1 VTLLSQRR
9 EVGEFRKRYK
19 WMALVAVLTL
29 GGLLMRQG
37 MLSLVEHDEWSLR
50 ARQNITKTISLPA
63 TRGLL
68 RDTNGHIIA
77 DNRPSYDVLITPQF
91 LDPERDVDTVA
102 RLMGLDADAKESF
115 RARLDAVPL
124 RRRTHQIRMFTDIT
138 RDQLAALETHARD
151 LPGVDVVAT
160 PVRRYPYG
168 SLAAHAI
175 GYLNEVSADDLD
187 AHPGEGYRAG
197 DVVGRTGVER
207 AFESYLRGHR
217 GFRRILVDARGRHQE
232 DHDGLAPV
240 HETTEEPIPG
250 RDLVLTLDM
259 DLMNRIQRAFRGEP
273 SGAVVVVDVHT
284 GRIRAL
290 YSKPSY
296 DLGEISGRLSA
307 ERYRELLDDPFRPL
321 IDKTIYASY
330 FPGST
335 FKPFTALSALEMPDF
350 DPERRYNCPGYFEI
364 GHQRLR
370 CTSVHGDFS
379 MHPALVHSCNVYFW
393 HIAELVG
400 LERLNTFGRDFGL
413 GARTGVGINSESSGF
428 LADRAWYIEHYGRYK
443 TGYTLNTAIGQGN
456 TRVTVLQMALA
467 YAALANGGDL
477 YAPQLVEAMRT
488 PDGTI
493 IEQFPPRLR
502 HHIDVT
508 PEHLAYVVS
517 GLRGVVNEQGGTAY
531 AARIE
536 GGVIVAGKTGTAE
549 VARRRLSHRDPRRA
563 WYFNRSHA
571 WFGGF
576 APADNPEIAIIVL
589 VEHGG
594 AGGRTAAPIAMRV
607 IQDYLGNRD
616 ASAPSTPS
624 APGATQGAD

>member
-19 WMALVAVLTL
+19 WMALVAVLAF
-29 GGLLMRQG
+29 GGLLLRQAS
-37 MLSLVEHDEWSLR
+37 LSLFSYDEWSRR
-50 ARQNITKTISLPA
+50 ARQNVTKTIPLAA

-68 RDTNGHIIA
+68 RDPHGHIIA

-91 LDPERDVDTVA
+91 FDPERDADALA
-102 RLMGLDADAKESF
+102 RLMHLDGDATESL
-115 RARLDAVPL
+115 RARLDAVPP
-124 RRRTHQIRMFTDIT
+124 RRRTHQIRMFTDVD

-151 LPGVDVVAT
+151 LPGVDVVAS

-175 GYLNEVSADDLD
+175 GYLNEVSAEDLEN
-187 AHPGEGYRAG
+187 HPGEGYRAG
-197 DVVGRTGVER
+197 DNIGRTGVER

-217 GFRRILVDARGRHQE
+217 GFRRVLVDARGRRQ
-232 DHDGLAPV
+232 DDPDGLAPV
-240 HETTEEPIPG
+240 HETVEEPIPG
-250 RDLVLTLDM
+250 RDLVLSLDM
-259 DLMNRIQRAFRGEP
+259 DLMNMIQRAFRGQP

-284 GRIRAL
+284 GRVRAL

-335 FKPFTALSALEMPDF
+335 FKPFTALAALEMPDF
-350 DPERRYNCPGYFEI
+350 DPSHRYDCPGYFEI

-370 CTSVHGDFS
+370 CTSVHGEVDL
-379 MHPALVHSCNVYFW
+379 HPSLVHSCNVYFW

-400 LERLNTFGRDFGL
+400 LERLNIFARDFGL

-428 LADRAWYIEHYGRYK
+428 LADRAWYVDHYGRFK

-456 TRVTVLQMALA
+456 TRVTVLQLALA
-467 YAALANGGDL
+467 YAALANGGDV
-477 YAPQLVEAMRT
+477 YAPQLVEAMRS
-488 PDGTI
+488 PDGTT
-493 IEQFPPRLR
+493 IEEFPPRLR
-502 HHIDVT
+502 HHINVT
-508 PEHLAYVVS
+508 PEHLAMVVS
-517 GLRGVVNEQGGTAY
+517 GMRGVVNEVGGTAN

-536 GGVIVAGKTGTAE
+536 GGVLVAGKTGTAE
-549 VARRRLSHRDPRRA
+549 VARRRFRHRDPRRA

-576 APADNPEIAIIVL
+576 APADDPEIAIIVL

-594 AGGRTAAPIAMRV
+594 AGGRTAAPIAMRI
-607 IQDYLGNRD
+607 IQDYLGGRD
-616 ASAPSTPS
+616 APAATD
-624 APGATQGAD
+624 AGAH

>member
-187 AHPGEGYRAG
+187 AHPGEGYRAS
-197 DVVGRTGVER
+197 DVIGRTGVER

-217 GFRRILVDARGRHQE
+217 GFRRI
-232 DHDGLAPV
+232 
-240 HETTEEPIPG
+240 
-250 RDLVLTLDM
+250 
-259 DLMNRIQRAFRGEP
+259 F
-273 SGAVVVVDVHT
+273 
-284 GRIRAL
+284 
-290 YSKPSY
+290 
-296 DLGEISGRLSA
+296 
-307 ERYRELLDDPFRPL
+307 F
-321 IDKTIYASY
+321 
-330 FPGST
+330 
-335 FKPFTALSALEMPDF
+335 
-350 DPERRYNCPGYFEI
+350 
-364 GHQRLR
+364 
-370 CTSVHGDFS
+370 
-379 MHPALVHSCNVYFW
+379 
-393 HIAELVG
+393 
-400 LERLNTFGRDFGL
+400 
-413 GARTGVGINSESSGF
+413 
-428 LADRAWYIEHYGRYK
+428 
-443 TGYTLNTAIGQGN
+443 
-456 TRVTVLQMALA
+456 
-467 YAALANGGDL
+467 
-477 YAPQLVEAMRT
+477 
-488 PDGTI
+488 
-493 IEQFPPRLR
+493 
-502 HHIDVT
+502 
-508 PEHLAYVVS
+508 
-517 GLRGVVNEQGGTAY
+517 
-531 AARIE
+531 
-536 GGVIVAGKTGTAE
+536 
-549 VARRRLSHRDPRRA
+549 
-563 WYFNRSHA
+563 
-571 WFGGF
+571 
-576 APADNPEIAIIVL
+576 
-589 VEHGG
+589 
-594 AGGRTAAPIAMRV
+594 
-607 IQDYLGNRD
+607 
-616 ASAPSTPS
+616 
-624 APGATQGAD
+624 

>member
-19 WMALVAVLTL
+19 WMALVAVLAL
-29 GGLLMRQG
+29 GGLLIRQG
-37 MLSLVEHDEWSLR
+37 MLSLVEYDEWNLR

-68 RDTNGHIIA
+68 RDTQGHIIA
-77 DNRPSYDVLITPQF
+77 DNRPSYDVFITPQF
-91 LDPERDVDTVA
+91 MDPERDVDTLA
-102 RLMGLDADAKESF
+102 RLMDLTEDAKESL

-124 RRRTHQIRMFTDIT
+124 RRRTHQIRMFTDIS
-138 RDQLAALETHARD
+138 RDQLAALSTHARE

-175 GYLNEVSADDLD
+175 GYLNEVSADDLA

-197 DVVGRTGVER
+197 DVIGRTGVEH

-232 DHDGLAPV
+232 DHGGLAPV
-240 HETTEEPIPG
+240 RETTEEPIPG

-259 DLMNRIQRAFRGEP
+259 DLMNRIQRAFRGQP
-273 SGAVVVVDVHT
+273 SGAVVVVEVHT

-296 DLGEISGRLSA
+296 DLGEISGHLTA

-335 FKPFTALSALEMPDF
+335 FKPFTALAALELPGF
-350 DPERRYNCPGYFEI
+350 DPEHRYNCPGYFEI

-370 CTSVHGDFS
+370 CTSVHGDVGL
-379 MHPALVHSCNVYFW
+379 HPALVHSCNVYFW
-393 HIAELVG
+393 HIGELVG
-400 LERLNTFGRDFGL
+400 LERLNTFARDFGL
-413 GARTGVGINSESSGF
+413 GARTGVGINAESSGF
-428 LADRAWYIEHYGRYK
+428 LADRDWYVEHYGRFK

-456 TRVTVLQMALA
+456 TRATVLQMALA
-467 YAALANGGDL
+467 YAALANGGDV
-477 YAPQLVEAMRT
+477 YAPQLVEAMRA
-488 PDGTI
+488 PDGTT
-493 IEQFPPRLR
+493 IEEFPPRLR
-502 HHIDVT
+502 HHINVT
-508 PEHLAYVVS
+508 PEHLAEVVS
-517 GLRGVVNEQGGTAY
+517 GMRGVVNEVGGTAY

-536 GGVIVAGKTGTAE
+536 GGVTVAGKTGTAE
-549 VARRRLSHRDPRRA
+549 VARRRFRHRDPRRA

-576 APADNPEIAIIVL
+576 APADDPEIAIIVL

-607 IQDYLGNRD
+607 IQDYLGGRAD
-616 ASAPSTPS
+616 QSASNA
-624 APGATQGAD
+624 APGGG